1 MSGAPGPTAAAEQS
15 LGGGLAPTPILDA
28 VEVFGGSIVDLDR
41 GKVVDSDDFR
51 RTSYELENL
60 FRAGGLGPGDRPVV
74 AIGNGPMF
82 MATLSA
88 ILRAGGSPLLLHADS
103 PAAELARTAQ
113 RFGANF
119 LVTDSL
125 SAADLGDAGYEGRE
139 FSSSDWAAG
148 TWARTGSSPDSDG
161 FDAGGLAGLPLHP
174 TSGTTGQPKLAV
186 RPGGPAVAE
195 ARHYIDAIGID
206 ENDSILCT
214 IPMSH
219 AYGYGMCVMVPLL
232 SGATVL
238 SMRRFNAKPVVDALA
253 KRRVTIYP
261 TVPLLLDV
269 LLVSAGNRLVAPRCI
284 TSAGAPL
291 RERTAARAKE
301 QWGAAVR
308 PLYGT
313 TETGGITV
321 ARPNHDSRA
330 AGGVGPPMKGVS
342 AEVRPVED
350 PQGSMEEGVGEL
362 WVSSPS
368 LMDGYLSP
376 AGIDRSQIADGWF
389 NTGDLAR
396 IDERGEVTLLGRA
409 SEVINVF
416 GNKVLPGEVEEVISL
431 LPQVAEVKVYPA
443 PNRWGSNS
451 VKAAV
456 VATDAVTDR
465 DVRAHCERHLVS
477 YKHPEQI
484 IMLDALPRSPAG
496 KIVLSKL
503 P

>member
-1 MSGAPGPTAAAEQS
+1 MSGAPGPTPAAERS
-15 LGGGLAPTPILDA
+15 VGGALSPTPILDA
-28 VEVFGGSIVDLDR
+28 AEGFGGSIVDLDR

-51 RTSYELENL
+51 RASYELEKL
-60 FRAGGLGPGDRPVV
+60 FRAGGLSPGDRPVL
-74 AIGNGPMF
+74 AIGNGPTF
-82 MATLSA
+82 MAILVA
-88 ILRAGGSPLLLHADS
+88 VLRAGGSPLLLHADS

-119 LVTDSL
+119 LITDSL
-125 SAADLGDAGYEGRE
+125 STAELGAAGFDGRE
-139 FSSSDWAAG
+139 FTCCDWASGA
-148 TWARTGSSPDSDG
+148 WARIGPSPDPDG
-161 FDAGGLAGLPLHP
+161 FDGGPLAGVPLHP

-186 RPGGPAVAE
+186 RPGNPAVAE

-206 ENDSILCT
+206 ASDSILCT

-238 SMRRFNAKPVVDALA
+238 TMRRFNAKPVVAALA
-253 KRRVTIYP
+253 ERVTIYP

-269 LLVSAGNRLVAPRCI
+269 LLASAGDRLVAPRCI

-291 RERTAARAKE
+291 RERTAARVE
-301 QWGAAVR
+301 ERWGSTVR

-321 ARPNHDSRA
+321 ARPNHDPRA
-330 AGGVGPPMKGVS
+330 AGSVGPPMKDVS
-342 AEVRPVED
+342 LDVRPLED
-350 PQGSMEEGVGEL
+350 PQGSMEAGVGEL

-368 LMDGYLSP
+368 LMAGYLSP
-376 AGIDRSQIADGWF
+376 EGIDRSPIATGWF

-396 IDERGEVTLLGRA
+396 IDERGDVTLFGRA

-416 GNKVLPGEVEEVISL
+416 GNKVLPSEVEEVISL
-431 LPQVAEVKVYPA
+431 LPGVAEVKVYSA

-456 VATDAVTDR
+456 VAADGVTDR
-465 DVRAHCERHLVS
+465 DVRDHCKRHLVS
-477 YKHPEQI
+477 YKQPEQVI
-484 IMLDALPRSPAG
+484 ILDALPRSPAG